1 MQNNFTFSL
10 WRYKKTR
17 IFLSIL
23 CLSLL
28 VVSCGSASDTEE
40 VLALRQKVE
49 TLEAQLAGE
58 NAVWDSG
65 YQDLWMKICEEIFVN
80 EEENNPKFSAA
91 KVCRCSL
98 DGLMKVFTL
107 KEYEPWPQNIKDAA
121 AAPHLHWCWPS

>member
-1 MQNNFTFSL
+1 MAS
-10 WRYKKTR
+10 K
-17 IFLSIL
+17 LSV
-23 CLSLL
+23 
-28 VVSCGSASDTEE
+28 VVSLIMIATSCSSNSDTEE

-80 EEENNPKFSAA
+80 EEENNSKFSAA

>member
-1 MQNNFTFSL
+1 VFLTV
-10 WRYKKTR
+10 KKPMVTK
-17 IFLSIL
+17 LSVVV
-23 CLSLL
+23 CLIMIAA
-28 VVSCGSASDTEE
+28 SCSSASDTEE

>member
-1 MQNNFTFSL
+1 M

-98 DGLMKVFTL
+98 DGLMKGFTL